1 MAPVNPFYAE
11 FPERNW
17 ELQAAEESLA
27 RIRARS
33 KKNEESG
40 AKIGAA
46 AGKYLKNKPKAEAN
60 YGTGAIEGGVGA
72 SPY

>member
-1 MAPVNPFYAE
+1 MPTNPFYAE

-33 KKNEESG
+33 KKNAESG

-46 AGKYLKNKPKAEAN
+46 AGKALRKKPAEAN
-60 YGTGAIEGGVGA
+60 YGAGAIEGGVGA
-72 SPY
+72 YPY